1 MAPAPN
7 RRQYSWLEGVV
18 TVSPESD
25 ICTLEQLREV
35 LPTRPM
41 GSDNTKV
48 VTKLDPH
55 CRRFIELSP
64 FVVIASHDEAGNLD
78 VSPKGDP
85 PGFVRIIDDR
95 TLAVP
100 ERPGNRR
107 CDTYTN
113 VLQRPEV
120 AMIFLVPGED
130 LTLRVM
136 GKATITTDRDL
147 LRAMAV
153 KNREPAVALR
163 VDVEEA
169 FIHCG
174 KAPKRARLWNP
185 DARVPKGTFP
195 RMGEMLH
202 DQMKDKYETDDLG
215 VTRSQ
220 LGDMTDADYRDNV
233 Y

>member
-1 MAPAPN
+1 MQVPRFDAVGRGTA
-7 RRQYSWLEGVV
+7 
-18 TVSPESD
+18 VSDDHE
-25 ICTLEQLREV
+25 ICSLDQLRGI
-35 LPTRPM
+35 LPQRT
-41 GSDNTKV
+41 GSDDTKV
-48 VTKLDPH
+48 LDRLDEH

-64 FVVIASHDEAGNLD
+64 FVVIASRNAAGQMD

-85 PGFVRIIDDR
+85 PGFVRILDER
-95 TLAVP
+95 TLVVP

-107 CDTYTN
+107 CDTFTN
-113 VLQRPEV
+113 VLQEPHV

-136 GKATITTDRDL
+136 GRASITNDPEVLGT
-147 LRAMAV
+147 MAV
-153 KNREPAVALR
+153 HEREPVLALR

-174 KAPKRARLWNP
+174 KAPKRARLWDP
-185 DARVPKGTFP
+185 AAHVAEGTFP

-202 DQMKDKYETDDLG
+202 DQIISKLQIEDLG
-215 VTRSQ
+215 LTRSE
-220 LGDMTDADYRDNV
+220 LGDLTDADYRDNV

>member
-1 MAPAPN
+1 
-7 RRQYSWLEGVV
+7 
-18 TVSPESD
+18 VSDDYE
-25 ICTLEQLREV
+25 ICTLDQLRDV
-35 LPTRPM
+35 LPTPQ
-41 GSDNTKV
+41 SVDTKV
-48 VTKLDPH
+48 LDRLDDH

-64 FVVIASHDEAGNLD
+64 FVVIASRNAAGRMD

-85 PGFVRIIDDR
+85 PGFVRILDDR
-95 TLAVP
+95 TLVVP

-107 CDTYTN
+107 CDTFTN
-113 VLQRPEV
+113 VLQEPHV

-136 GKATITTDRDL
+136 GQASITNDPAV
-147 LRAMAV
+147 LRTMAV
-153 KNREPAVALR
+153 REREPLLALR

-174 KAPKRARLWNP
+174 KAPKRARLWDP
-185 DARVPKGTFP
+185 DAHVAKGTFP

-202 DQMKDKYETDDLG
+202 DQITGKLQGNGLG
-215 VTRSQ
+215 LTRTE
-220 LGDMTDADYRDNV
+220 LGDLTDADYRDNV

>member
-1 MAPAPN
+1 M
-7 RRQYSWLEGVV
+7 STEH
-18 TVSPESD
+18 E
-25 ICTLEQLREV
+25 ICSVEQLRGV
-35 LPTRPM
+35 LRKRRI
-41 GSDNTKV
+41 GSDDRKV
-48 VTKLDPH
+48 MGWLDEH

-64 FVVIASHDEAGNLD
+64 FVVIASHDEQGNLD

-85 PGFVRIIDDR
+85 PGFVRILDDR

-100 ERPGNRR
+100 ERKGNRR
-107 CDTYTN
+107 CDTFTN

-136 GKATITTDRDL
+136 GTASITTDPEL
-147 LRAMAV
+147 LCTMAV
-153 KNREPAVALR
+153 QGKEPPIALR
-163 VDVEEA
+163 VDVNEA

-185 DARVPKGTFP
+185 ETQVPQGTFP

-202 DQMKDKYETDDLG
+202 DQMTAKYDTDELELSRTEYGDL
-215 VTRSQ
+215 
-220 LGDMTDADYRDNV
+220 TDADYEHNV